1 MNQRLLTIILIVL
14 ILINSV
20 IMGILFLDIQV
31 INAPESAIT
40 IAIVDIDEESITINT
55 SLFLKNPNPIDI
67 AIADLMVVAETA
79 RNTPIGTFNIPG
91 GYVNANEEQLF
102 SSEETFSL
110 SADSIKDFKSIF
122 ATITGKVR
130 IRMLGIIE
138 KTIPFSASLNALFDA
153 VLDEIDIPT
162 LQLSASIDEV
172 NKNGVILN
180 GALDIYNPNPF
191 LLTVETIY
199 LNITSS
205 DQEPVGQ
212 LMLTGGEAPPKQ
224 SVQFPFTAEGQYTL
238 FNKDTITISLIANAG
253 AKIAGL
259 HQTVTLSTEAE
270 FDVPDIKELL
280 SLDKE
285 LAVTL
290 TGSFQLTFRGI
301 KTKISLLVD
310 NPTPLPL
317 EAENMNLIV
326 SRIDND
332 VKHPIVQKNMTMCDI
347 AAETQTCM
355 EVIVTIPYHSL
366 ISREPLR
373 LLPDYLAV
381 TILGDATL
389 TGVNQALPLE
399 INGFLDPHLLR
410 KV

>member
-1 MNQRLLTIILIVL
+1 MNQRLLTIILIIL
-14 ILINSV
+14 ILINSIV
-20 IMGILFLDIQV
+20 MGILFLDIQV

-40 IAIVDIDEESITINT
+40 ISIIDMDEESITINT

-67 AIADLMVVAETA
+67 AIADLMVIAETA
-79 RNTPIGTFNIPG
+79 ENLPIGTFNITG
-91 GYVNANEEQLF
+91 GYVTANNEKMF
-102 SSEETFSL
+102 SSEATFSL
-110 SADSIKDFKSIF
+110 SAKSIKDFRSIY

-138 KTIPFSASLNALFDA
+138 KTIPFTATLNALFDA
-153 VLDEIDIPT
+153 VFDEIDIPA
-162 LQLSASIDEV
+162 LELSASIDEV
-172 NKNGVILN
+172 NKDGVILT
-180 GALDIYNPNPF
+180 GALDIFNPNPF
-191 LLTVETIY
+191 SLTVETIF

-205 DQEPVGQ
+205 DGESVGQ
-212 LMLTGGEAPPKQ
+212 LILTGGEAPPKQ
-224 SVQFPFTAEGQYTL
+224 SVQFPFTAVGHYTL
-238 FNKDTITISLIANAG
+238 FNQDTITLSLNANAG

-259 HQTVTLSTEAE
+259 HQTVTLSTEVE
-270 FDVPDIKELL
+270 FDVPDIRELL
-280 SLDKE
+280 SLEKE

-290 TGSFQLTFRGI
+290 TGSFQFSFRGI

-317 EAENMNLIV
+317 EAKNMRLIV
-326 SRIDND
+326 SRVDND
-332 VKHPIVQKNMTMCDI
+332 VRQSIIQKNMTMCDI
-347 AAETQTCM
+347 AAENQTCM

-366 ISREPLR
+366 ISRERLR
-373 LLPDYLAV
+373 ILPDFLAV

-399 INGFLDPHLLR
+399 INGYLDPHLFR